1 MRTRQERDS
10 LDREFATRTGLTPYM
25 LEGLKQTR
33 GYYGEHKT
41 LEEVQWIEVDQ
52 PDEDGEEDC

>member
-1 MRTRQERDS
+1 MRTLQERDS
-10 LDREFATRTGLTPYM
+10 LDRKFVTHSGLTPYM
-25 LEGLKQTR
+25 IEGLKQTR

-52 PDEDGEEDC
+52 PEDQED